1 MVLSF
6 LKKFVENH
14 VMSRH
19 TVAVTLF
26 LTDMAVI
33 LGTAIGVGLLRHAFD
48 GYLDPTHYLRLL
60 PFLLLFPA
68 ASFAMGLYQSVPL
81 PPPCELKRLSLATCC
96 TYLAI
101 AIFIFFTRGGELYS
115 RLTFALAGLV
125 SLVAVPVARHLVR
138 QRMARHRGWAA
149 PALLFGKPHHV
160 QPLAHILLS
169 SPSLGLEPVAIV
181 SAEHS
186 TCHDF
191 GCLPAFDAETTR
203 QYAAGHPEA
212 YAIVVMESYD
222 EADRAHLVEHLSRL
236 FCSVI
241 LLRSSTMSTGNIWLS
256 PIEIGGLPG
265 LMVRQNLLDPRRLTV
280 KRTLDLIATT
290 LALPLILPV
299 MAVIALC
306 IRLET
311 PGPALFTQRRIGRDG
326 YHFDILKFRTMYN
339 DADTRLAE
347 CLEQSPEL
355 DAEWRRDHKLRCD
368 PRVTRVGA
376 FLRKTSL
383 DELPQLW
390 NVLRGDMSLVGPRP
404 IVDSEV
410 QRYDAAFA
418 TYTRVRPGITG
429 LWQVSGRNNL
439 SYPER
444 VQRDM
449 YYISNWS
456 VWFDIWIIAR
466 TIPVVLHRD
475 GAY

>member
-1 MVLSF
+1 
-6 LKKFVENH
+6 
-14 VMSRH
+14 
-19 TVAVTLF
+19 
-26 LTDMAVI
+26 
-33 LGTAIGVGLLRHAFD
+33 
-48 GYLDPTHYLRLL
+48 
-60 PFLLLFPA
+60 
-68 ASFAMGLYQSVPL
+68 
-81 PPPCELKRLSLATCC
+81 
-96 TYLAI
+96 
-101 AIFIFFTRGGELYS
+101 
-115 RLTFALAGLV
+115 
-125 SLVAVPVARHLVR
+125 
-138 QRMARHRGWAA
+138 
-149 PALLFGKPHHV
+149 
-160 QPLAHILLS
+160 
-169 SPSLGLEPVAIV
+169 
-181 SAEHS
+181 
-186 TCHDF
+186 
-191 GCLPAFDAETTR
+191 
-203 QYAAGHPEA
+203 
-212 YAIVVMESYD
+212 
-222 EADRAHLVEHLSRL
+222 
-236 FCSVI
+236 
-241 LLRSSTMSTGNIWLS
+241 MSTGNIWLS

>member
-1 MVLSF
+1 MVLSSF
-6 LKKFVENH
+6 KKIVEHH

-19 TVAVTLF
+19 IVALTLF
-26 LTDMAVI
+26 LTDMVVI
-33 LGTAIGVGLLRHAFD
+33 LGTAVCVGFLRHAFD
-48 GYLDPTHYLRLL
+48 GYLDPAHYLRLL

-81 PPPCELKRLSLATCC
+81 PPPCELKRLSLATGC

-101 AIFIFFTRGGELYS
+101 AIFIFFTKGGDLYS
-115 RLTFALAGLV
+115 RLTFALAGLG

-138 QRMARHRGWAA
+138 QRMAHRPGWAA
-149 PALLFGKPHHV
+149 PTILFGRLDHV
-160 QPLAHILLS
+160 QPLAHILLT
-169 SPSLGLEPVAIV
+169 SPALGLEPIAIV
-181 SAEHS
+181 SAEHPP
-186 TCHDF
+186 CQ
-191 GCLPAFDAETTR
+191 GEACLPTFDADTTR
-203 QYAAGHPEA
+203 RYAAAHPEA
-212 YAIVVMESYD
+212 YAIVVLESYD
-222 EADRAHLVEHLSRL
+222 EADRAQLVEHLSRL

-241 LLRSSTMSTGNIWLS
+241 LLPSSTMSTSNIWLS

-280 KRTLDLIATT
+280 KRTLDLIATA
-290 LALPLILPV
+290 LALPLVLPV

-311 PGPALFTQRRIGRDG
+311 PGPAFFWQRRIGREG
-326 YHFDILKFRTMYN
+326 RHFDILKFRTMHN
-339 DADTRLAE
+339 DAGARLAE

-355 DAEWRRDHKLRCD
+355 QAEWRRDHKLRCD

-390 NVLRGDMSLVGPRP
+390 NVLCGDMSLVGPRP

-429 LWQVSGRNNL
+429 LWQVTGRNNL

-444 VQRDM
+444 VQRDL

-466 TIPVVLHRD
+466 TIPVVLCRN